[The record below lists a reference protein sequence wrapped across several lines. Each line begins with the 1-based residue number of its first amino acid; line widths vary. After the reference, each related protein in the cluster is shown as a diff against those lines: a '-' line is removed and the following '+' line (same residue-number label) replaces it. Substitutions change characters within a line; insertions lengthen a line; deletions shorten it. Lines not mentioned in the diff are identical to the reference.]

1 MLLVANWPTK
11 PTCSRHLLTW
21 KLRIVCISYPQTKP
35 SETKTCV
42 RSRNPSLARSTAPT
56 ALSTNCNRSKCAV
69 LSISRRNIPSWLWSC
84 ASLSPPTARIAFSR
98 NNAVQPSS
106 SNLLFHRC
114 LHRRRCLT
122 ITAWRRL
129 GKRTGRVNR
138 PDIIAFYMLKSLSCS
153 KNI

>member
-21 KLRIVCISYPQTKP
+21 KLRIVCTSYLLTKP
-35 SETKTCV
+35 RETKTCV

-56 ALSTNCNRSKCAV
+56 ALSTNCNRSKYAV
-69 LSISRRNIPSWLWSC
+69 LSISRRNIRSWLWSC
-84 ASLSPPTARIAFSR
+84 ASLSPIARIVFSR
-98 NNAVQPSS
+98 KIAVQPSS

-138 PDIIAFYMLKSLSCS
+138 PDTIAFYMLKSLSCS
-153 KNI
+153 KNT